1 LVEQYSINLEK
12 TLGIPI
18 TFVYGSRTTEDAFVR
33 LRWIPQNQGDE
44 LDSKFIQLKNVS
56 GKAIL
61 EPLT

>member
-1 LVEQYSINLEK
+1 LVEQYSIILEK

-18 TFVYGSRTTEDAFVR
+18 TVVYGSRTIEDAFVP
-33 LRWIPQNQGDE
+33 LRWIPQSRGGE
-44 LDSKFIQLKNVS
+44 LDSKFIQLKNIS